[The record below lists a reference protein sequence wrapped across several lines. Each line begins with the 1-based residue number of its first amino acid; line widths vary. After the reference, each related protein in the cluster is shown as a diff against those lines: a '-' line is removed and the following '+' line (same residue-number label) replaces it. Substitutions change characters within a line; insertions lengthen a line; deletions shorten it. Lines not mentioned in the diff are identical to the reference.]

1 MAANN
6 TVSTHLANPLDPEDD
21 PVPVQRQY
29 NPVSTHLVSTHLV
42 NPFDPE
48 DVPVNPITP
57 VQRQP
62 SQREI
67 NREIYRM
74 NRIPPIPV
82 LPFETIMYY
91 LRRALENLYEESDH
105 LSQME
110 TFDDA
115 AHEQQVKGEKRYF
128 HCHVIALQA
137 LEKVLVAMKNFLIKV
152 QRSFSDYNLL
162 LQQFTPE
169 SETFQLLDA
178 LEPFIIKLQRFQS
191 RQEASRPFF
200 HSPTLD

>member
-6 TVSTHLANPLDPEDD
+6 TVSTHLANPLDPEDN

-29 NPVSTHLVSTHLV
+29 HTVSTHLV

-48 DVPVNPITP
+48 DIPVNPITP

-67 NREIYRM
+67 NRVMYRM

-91 LRRALENLYEESDH
+91 LRRALEHLYEESDY
-105 LSQME
+105 LSEME

-115 AHEQQVKGEKRYF
+115 AHEQQVKAEKRYF
-128 HCHVIALQA
+128 QCHVIALQA

-169 SETFQLLDA
+169 SETFELLDA

-191 RQEASRPFF
+191 RHEASRPFF

>member
-6 TVSTHLANPLDPEDD
+6 TVSTHLANPLDPEDN

-29 NPVSTHLVSTHLV
+29 HTVSTHLV

-48 DVPVNPITP
+48 DIPVNPITP

-67 NREIYRM
+67 NRVMYRM

-91 LRRALENLYEESDH
+91 LRRALEHLYEESDY
-105 LSQME
+105 LSEME

-115 AHEQQVKGEKRYF
+115 AHEQQVKAEMRYF
-128 HCHVIALQA
+128 RCHVIALQA

-169 SETFQLLDA
+169 YETFQLLDA

-191 RQEASRPFF
+191 RHEASRPFF